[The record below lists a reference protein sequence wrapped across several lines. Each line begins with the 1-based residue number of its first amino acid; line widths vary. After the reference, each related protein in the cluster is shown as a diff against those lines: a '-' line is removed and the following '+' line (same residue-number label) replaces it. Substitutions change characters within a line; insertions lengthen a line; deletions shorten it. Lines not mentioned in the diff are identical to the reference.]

1 MPRSTNSKKAAD
13 TNMANNNLSIFVSES
28 SENPVTLL
36 KQSLSLSKE
45 NGVVNLS
52 FVLNK
57 GKGSGTQ
64 IMPVSELAPVLSILR
79 DAVDNG
85 VSEREEQDDV
95 PAHQVLRQTIH
106 VEDGHV
112 IFRLR
117 NGKGAKPVRIPVS
130 DLESVVSLL
139 EGAQTQIEA
148 AARKL

>member
-1 MPRSTNSKKAAD
+1 
-13 TNMANNNLSIFVSES
+13 MANNNLSIFASES

-36 KQSLSLSKE
+36 KQSLTVSKE
-45 NGVVNLS
+45 NGVPTVS
-52 FVLNK
+52 IVLNK

-64 IMPVSELAPVLSILR
+64 TMPVSELSAVLSILR

-85 VSEREEQDDV
+85 ISEREEQDDV

-117 NGKGAKPVRIPVS
+117 NGKGAKPAKISAS
-130 DLESVVSLL
+130 DLESVVTLL
-139 EGAQTQIEA
+139 EGAAPQIEA